1 MNDDT
6 TGTGGR
12 AAAPVDDGADAT
24 TEKTVSGA
32 QRGTGGESGPASTEP
47 PTTGPPST
55 GLPGGPKA
63 GPASAKARGAVAVP
77 GRRPVRLGPVSTVWR
92 PRAVLLPMVVAALL
106 CAAVVMNVGRGDIS
120 VPVPNVIAVL
130 LGGGEDIDRLVV
142 YELRLPRSLVGA
154 LVGASLG
161 LAGAIFQ
168 SIARNPLASPDILGI
183 TSGAGVGAVA
193 VIVIG
198 GANGG
203 VGGLL
208 AEVGVP
214 LAAVAGGLAAAG
226 VVAAL
231 SLRHGLSGYRV
242 LLIGVG
248 VNAVLTSVLS
258 WLLLKADIVDVG
270 RALIWLNGSLNG
282 AGWDTARPAA
292 LALAVLL
299 PLGAVLTFQLGALAF
314 DDDTATALGVR
325 LALARGALLITAVLL
340 TATATAAAGPI
351 AFVALACPQLALR
364 LLRSGTPPLLTSALL
379 GAAVTVWADVLA
391 RTAFGGVELPVGV
404 LTAAL
409 GAPYLLYLLIRSGKA
424 RTS

>member
-1 MNDDT
+1 MRTDHSQLTPVDSPDT
-6 TGTGGR
+6 PALADGKPTGR
-12 AAAPVDDGADAT
+12 AA
-24 TEKTVSGA
+24 E
-32 QRGTGGESGPASTEP
+32 
-47 PTTGPPST
+47 
-55 GLPGGPKA
+55 KA
-63 GPASAKARGAVAVP
+63 GKGPVVP
-77 GRRPVRLGPVSTVWR
+77 GRTPVRVGSLSTVWR
-92 PRAVLLPMVVAALL
+92 PRTVLVPLVIAVALF
-106 CAAVVMNVGRGDIS
+106 AAVVVNVGRGDIS

-130 LGGGEDIDRLVV
+130 LGGGDEVDRLVV
-142 YELRLPRSLVGA
+142 HELRLPRSLVGA

-183 TSGAGVGAVA
+183 TSGAGVGAVV
-193 VIVIG
+193 VIVAG
-198 GANGG
+198 GSYGG
-203 VGGLL
+203 VGGVL
-208 AEVGVP
+208 AQVGVP
-214 LAAVAGGLAAAG
+214 MAAIVGGLATA
-226 VVAAL
+226 VVIAAL

-258 WLLLKADIVDVG
+258 WLLIKADIVDVG

-282 AGWDTARPAA
+282 AGWDTAKPAA

-299 PLGAVLTFQLGALAF
+299 PLGMVLTFQLGALAF
-314 DDDTATALGVR
+314 DDDTARALGVR
-325 LALARGALLITAVLL
+325 VAAARGTLLVVAVLL

-364 LLRSGTPPLLTSALL
+364 LLRTGTPPLFASTLL
-379 GAAVTVWADVLA
+379 GGAVTVWADVLA
-391 RTAFGGVELPVGV
+391 RTAFPSVELPVGV

-424 RTS
+424 RTP